1 MFRLFSF
8 FFRFLPDFIAIYIV
22 YITYLYIY
30 YVHVLRI
37 YACVNKEINM
47 LDKETDIL
55 GRTQNKTRRAK
66 QKLLVKRKF
75 LLVAF

>member
-1 MFRLFSF
+1 
-8 FFRFLPDFIAIYIV
+8 
-22 YITYLYIY
+22 
-30 YVHVLRI
+30 
-37 YACVNKEINM
+37 M

-66 QKLLVKRKF
+66 QKLPVKRKF